1 MIPRSLSWQLKKKKK
16 KDVNTRLDDS
26 EAIYIIFNIKDEA
39 INKRREGIE
48 QMKEER
54 HGEGST
60 KGWTCERQKVR
71 DGTWGGQWE
80 NCVP

>member
-1 MIPRSLSWQLKKKKK
+1 MTEYNFTNKKIDQIVLTIDSKITQLTIKKKKK

-60 KGWTCERQKVR
+60 NG
-71 DGTWGGQWE
+71 
-80 NCVP
+80 

>member
-1 MIPRSLSWQLKKKKK
+1 MTEYNFTNKKIDQIVLTIDSKITQLTIKKKKK

-60 KGWTCERQKVR
+60 KG
-71 DGTWGGQWE
+71 
-80 NCVP
+80 